1 MKNNNAKFKML
12 IARRVPQQTFI
23 FRALRG
29 KKARKTSSAQVQ
41 GGGICLS
48 NSDYIF

>member
-1 MKNNNAKFKML
+1 MKNNKAKFKML

-29 KKARKTSSAQVQ
+29 KKGFAQVQ
-41 GGGICLS
+41 GSGIDL
-48 NSDYIF
+48 